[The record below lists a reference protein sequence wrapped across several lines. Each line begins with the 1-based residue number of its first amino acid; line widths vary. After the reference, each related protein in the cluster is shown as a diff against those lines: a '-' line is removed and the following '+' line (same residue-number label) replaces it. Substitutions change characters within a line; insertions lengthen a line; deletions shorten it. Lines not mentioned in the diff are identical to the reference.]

1 MYHEFPLSLGLS
13 GHSLFN
19 VHTESILLCYWMI
32 NQESRQ
38 RVPLHFHLLLGRQQ
52 CSSAT
57 YTKVRSRI
65 IELNLFYLTIY
76 AGKWSG
82 MLILNFSAY
91 GLKIVSLH
99 SFGIHMIHPGSPTRR
114 QFRTSSLVHKI
125 YPRPPCRIFPLL
137 LRVPLERKW
146 NWNSGTKWMLIR
158 HVFDKSVKVSIREK
172 IWYLN
177 TESITNC
184 FFAYFF

>member
-1 MYHEFPLSLGLS
+1 MYHEFLFSLGLS

-38 RVPLHFHLLLGRQQ
+38 RVPLHFHLLLVRQQ

-114 QFRTSSLVHKI
+114 QFRTSSLVPKI
-125 YPRPPCRIFPLL
+125 YPRPPCRVFLYFCGCHSRENETETPEPNEYL
-137 LRVPLERKW
+137 
-146 NWNSGTKWMLIR
+146 SAMSLI
-158 HVFDKSVKVSIREK
+158 KV
-172 IWYLN
+172 
-177 TESITNC
+177 
-184 FFAYFF
+184 

>member
-1 MYHEFPLSLGLS
+1 MGYLQRKYEEFWFFEMYHEFPFSLGLS

-19 VHTESILLCYWMI
+19 VYNKSISLCYWMI

-38 RVPLHFHLLLGRQQ
+38 RVPLNFHLLLVQQQ

-99 SFGIHMIHPGSPTRR
+99 SFSVHMILYKSVVWLN
-114 QFRTSSLVHKI
+114 LVYLLVI
-125 YPRPPCRIFPLL
+125 FFPL
-137 LRVPLERKW
+137 
-146 NWNSGTKWMLIR
+146 G
-158 HVFDKSVKVSIREK
+158 
-172 IWYLN
+172 
-177 TESITNC
+177 
-184 FFAYFF
+184 YFFPFY

>member
-1 MYHEFPLSLGLS
+1 MYHEFLFSLGLS

-38 RVPLHFHLLLGRQQ
+38 RVPLHSHLLLVQQQ

-65 IELNLFYLTIY
+65 IELNLFYPTIY
-76 AGKWSG
+76 AGKWSC

-91 GLKIVSLH
+91 GLKIVSCTPLVYTWSTQDH
-99 SFGIHMIHPGSPTRR
+99 QPDGSSEILPWCIKSILDHLVEFSFTFAGATRENMKLKLR
-114 QFRTSSLVHKI
+114 NQMNA
-125 YPRPPCRIFPLL
+125 YPPCP
-137 LRVPLERKW
+137 W
-146 NWNSGTKWMLIR
+146 
-158 HVFDKSVKVSIREK
+158 
-172 IWYLN
+172 
-177 TESITNC
+177 
-184 FFAYFF
+184 

>member
-1 MYHEFPLSLGLS
+1 MYHEFPFSLGLS

-19 VHTESILLCYWMI
+19 VYNKSISLCYWMI

-38 RVPLHFHLLLGRQQ
+38 RVPLNFHLLLVQQQ

-99 SFGIHMIHPGSPTRR
+99 SFGVHMIHPGFTDQTAVFELFPLCIKSILDH
-114 QFRTSSLVHKI
+114 LVEFSFAFAGATQDKMKLK
-125 YPRPPCRIFPLL
+125 PRKQMNTYPPCL
-137 LRVPLERKW
+137 W
-146 NWNSGTKWMLIR
+146 
-158 HVFDKSVKVSIREK
+158 
-172 IWYLN
+172 
-177 TESITNC
+177 
-184 FFAYFF
+184 

>member
-38 RVPLHFHLLLGRQQ
+38 RVPLHFHLLLVRQQ

-114 QFRTSSLVHKI
+114 QFRTSSLVLKSILDHLVEFSFTFAGATREKMKLKLRNQMNT
-125 YPRPPCRIFPLL
+125 YPPCL
-137 LRVPLERKW
+137 W
-146 NWNSGTKWMLIR
+146 
-158 HVFDKSVKVSIREK
+158 
-172 IWYLN
+172 
-177 TESITNC
+177 
-184 FFAYFF
+184 